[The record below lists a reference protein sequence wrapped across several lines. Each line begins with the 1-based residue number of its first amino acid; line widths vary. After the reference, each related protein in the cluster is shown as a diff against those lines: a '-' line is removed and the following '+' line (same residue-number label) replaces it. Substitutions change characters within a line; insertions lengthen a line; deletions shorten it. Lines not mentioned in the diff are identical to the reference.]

1 MEKASASWL
10 WPPAAKL
17 AQTRPASQY
26 LYTLCSE
33 KCTIA

>member
-10 WPPAAKL
+10 WPPAAKR

-26 LYTLCSE
+26 VYATGSE
-33 KCTIA
+33 RCAIA